1 MLNIRFEETKGREY
15 LYNALTPQGFK
26 TEVLKEAY
34 ANVDFNGVTDDASV
48 LEKYGKK
55 VKIVEGSLNNRKLTS
70 PEDFLDL

>member
-1 MLNIRFEETKGREY
+1 M
-15 LYNALTPQGFK
+15 
-26 TEVLKEAY
+26 KEAY